1 MAENLEYYRT
11 QIVAARTEI
20 KNLRQRLSALK
31 HEHITEIKNIKETLS
46 GFRCTKCAATA
57 TTIVNNHSEGQPSTS
72 DCTNII
78 SFTPIGYIET
88 PFENKRGVPRQPSV
102 LSSAKGVINIDT
114 KVFTNPEHAI
124 SGLEEFSHIWIIF
137 HFHETGST
145 NVPAK
150 VAPPRLGGERRGVL
164 STRSPH
170 RPCPIGLSLVKI
182 SHIEGNKI
190 HFEGIDMVN
199 GTPVLDIKPYIP
211 QYDSPTHQTQ
221 PNTPITE
228 RPATEGVMLDIK
240 PYIPQY
246 DSPTHQIQ
254 PNTPIT
260 ERPATEGVSDAV
272 DNITTIQAV
281 EDNFD
286 HMSLNSRLTNPLGI
300 DAESTEHSPYDD
312 ELSQDSNLIATM
324 SPSPDS
330 QSSDMLDGNFQRSPL
345 RRPDER
351 GAPDGQ
357 ERFTPPQ
364 YGVRVASWISNPTS
378 QTYEVKFTDDA
389 LDRLNELIGDRARSF
404 KRNIECLLSEDPR
417 SLYVRSRYPDHE
429 YSCVLEDLSISCIFD
444 SSSTTCT
451 IIAVRSADELQQT

>member
-72 DCTNII
+72 DCTDII

-145 NVPAK
+145 NIPAK

-182 SHIEGNKI
+182 SNIEGNKI

-199 GTPVLDIKPYIP
+199 GTPV
-211 QYDSPTHQTQ
+211 
-221 PNTPITE
+221 
-228 RPATEGVMLDIK
+228 LDIK

>member
-1 MAENLEYYRT
+1 MAENLEYYRS

-20 KNLRQRLSALK
+20 KNLRQRLIALK
-31 HEHITEIKNIKETLS
+31 HEHITEMKNIKETLN
-46 GFRCTKCAATA
+46 GLRCTNCAASA
-57 TTIVNNHSEGQPSTS
+57 TTIVNNHSEGQPSSEQT
-72 DCTNII
+72 DTIT
-78 SFTPIGYIET
+78 FTPIGYIET

-102 LSSAKGVINIDT
+102 LSTAKGVINIDT
-114 KVFTNPEHAI
+114 NVFTNPEHAI
-124 SGLEEFSHIWIIF
+124 SGLEEFSHIWVIF

-145 NVPAK
+145 SVPAK

-182 SHIEGNKI
+182 SNIEGNKI
-190 HFEGIDMVN
+190 YFEGIDMVK

-211 QYDSPTHQTQ
+211 QYDCPGHQQ
-221 PNTPITE
+221 PRP
-228 RPATEGVMLDIK
+228 PATEGDTRTL
-240 PYIPQY
+240 P
-246 DSPTHQIQ
+246 
-254 PNTPIT
+254 
-260 ERPATEGVSDAV
+260 V
-272 DNITTIQAV
+272 DNFQR
-281 EDNFD
+281 
-286 HMSLNSRLTNPLGI
+286 MSLNPHI
-300 DAESTEHSPYDD
+300 DANTEPSPNND
-312 ELSQDSNLIATM
+312 ELSPDTNIPIM

-330 QSSDMLDGNFQRSPL
+330 CDMLDGNFQESPL

-364 YGVRVASWISNPTS
+364 YGVRVASWISNPPS
-378 QTYEVKFTDDA
+378 QCYEVKFTDDA
-389 LDRLNELIGDRARSF
+389 LDRLNDLIGDRAQSF

-417 SLYVRSRYPDHE
+417 SVYVRSRYPDHE

-451 IIAVRSADELQQT
+451 IIAVRNADELQQT